1 MEDRKIIFQTD
12 KDVAI
17 EVLEMMVVKL
27 DKYTHGEMVMEK
39 VKSIKRVIEYLQP
52 QERKYQPVR
61 PDGQ

>member
-1 MEDRKIIFQTD
+1 MANIIIFQTD

-39 VKSIKRVIEYLQP
+39 VKSIKRVIEYLQ
-52 QERKYQPVR
+52 
-61 PDGQ
+61 DGKS